1 MHNESINGISR
12 DYKRMKNEYISIIS
26 SLCRIGLG
34 GSNPAFRHQVERLTK
49 AMHAS
54 GDDSDA
60 EVIEELLKS
69 APAEEQLKPSRIIP
83 SKVASLGEPLTAR
96 VQVPLDKESG
106 APLADILFPSSE
118 IKQPPVLPDNLQNAL
133 EALLE
138 EWGHLEELDA
148 IGAAPSRTCLL
159 FGKPGTGKTR
169 LAYYIGQQLGLP
181 VVLAKLDGLIS
192 SFLGTTARNIGLLF
206 DFANRYRCLLL
217 LDEFDALAKLRDD
230 PQEIGEI
237 KRVVN
242 TLLQNIDGRV
252 SRGLTIAI
260 TNHESLLDSA
270 VWRRFEIRVE
280 IPSPNEDA
288 RKQILA
294 RYLPPLHFDEGILNF
309 LAWVSEGLT
318 GSAIETMVRSLKR
331 HSTILRGEE
340 FVFIDA
346 LRAFVTT
353 NATAER
359 QPRLELLSQ
368 PAHQFVHTVMNAGV
382 RLSQQELGFV
392 LGKDQATISRWLK
405 QDTLTQ

>member
-1 MHNESINGISR
+1 MHNMLDECITNEDNGMNS
-12 DYKRMKNEYISIIS
+12 EYTRIIR

-34 GSNPAFRHQVERLTK
+34 GSNPAFRHQVDRLAK
-49 AMHAS
+49 AMRDA
-54 GDDSDA
+54 GDNA
-60 EVIEELLKS
+60 EAATIEELLKS
-69 APAEEQLKPSRIIP
+69 APAEEQLRPSRIIA
-83 SKVASLGEPLTAR
+83 SKAVSLGEPLTTR

-106 APLADILFPSSE
+106 APLADILFPPAE
-118 IKQPPVLPDNLQNAL
+118 TRLPPVLPGNLHNAL
-133 EALLE
+133 AALLE
-138 EWGHLEELDA
+138 EWGHLEELDEM
-148 IGAAPSRTCLL
+148 GAAPSRTCLL

-181 VVLAKLDGLIS
+181 VVRAKLDGLIS

-242 TLLQNIDGRV
+242 TLLQNVDSRA

-260 TNHESLLDSA
+260 TNHESLLDPA
-270 VWRRFEIRVE
+270 VWRRFEIRIE
-280 IPSPNEDA
+280 IPAPNEEA
-288 RKQILA
+288 RKQILSM
-294 RYLPPLHFDEGILNF
+294 YLPPLHFDDGILSF

-318 GSAIETMVRSLKR
+318 GSEIETMVRSLKR
-331 HSTILRGEE
+331 HATLLRGEQ

-382 RLSQQELGFV
+382 GLSQQELGFV
-392 LGKDQATISRWLK
+392 LGRDQATISRWLK
-405 QDTLTQ
+405 QDSLTQ